1 MIGTISILIVFTII
15 IIIYFASCRYM
26 SYYRNFVNI
35 RYPKVKLSEYKHNL
49 KNGDIVLF
57 VNRVHLP
64 STSIFVNT
72 LFSHVSMVVK
82 IDGILML
89 SESIF
94 GNFIDDEGNMYDFEP
109 GSQLTNLN
117 TRLNEY
123 PGQAF
128 VMPLRD
134 DLTEEQ
140 TAKLYVNI
148 YKKTAYPSS
157 FLELMKHIF
166 NSNRSEKSRHCMQH
180 VIWLLDQMG
189 MISNN
194 CDCDTS
200 VPKKCKKCTNIFKH
214 SIFKSGK
221 QITSYIGK
229 PLGNNNNTYE
239 PIIELIV
246 DDF

>member
-94 GNFIDDEGNMYDFEP
+94 GNFIDDEPYKD
-109 GSQLTNLN
+109 
-117 TRLNEY
+117 Y
-123 PGQAF
+123 
-128 VMPLRD
+128 
-134 DLTEEQ
+134 
-140 TAKLYVNI
+140 LYTISIENFACNH
-148 YKKTAYPSS
+148 Y
-157 FLELMKHIF
+157 F
-166 NSNRSEKSRHCMQH
+166 SEK
-180 VIWLLDQMG
+180 I
-189 MISNN
+189 ISPIMFN
-194 CDCDTS
+194 C
-200 VPKKCKKCTNIFKH
+200 I
-214 SIFKSGK
+214 
-221 QITSYIGK
+221 
-229 PLGNNNNTYE
+229 
-239 PIIELIV
+239 
-246 DDF
+246 